1 MSKRKLGLAIL
12 TALLCVCM
20 AMFLV
25 ACGTQGEQGE
35 KGEAG
40 KDGISIESVEKVD
53 SEGLVDTY
61 EITYSDGKTT
71 TFTVTNGKDGAD
83 GEDGTSITDVDVNDA
98 GELVIYLDGEPVNL
112 GKIVGENG
120 QDGEDG
126 VNGVGIEGATVD
138 ENGNLILS
146 LSNDTEINVGKVKG
160 EDGQDGTDGKD
171 GIGITGVKIENG
183 ELIITFSD
191 GNSSN
196 LGNIVGA
203 DGKDGVGI
211 DRIELDENYN
221 LTIYLT
227 EGEPIK
233 LGCIRGEKGENGAD
247 GKSAYELY
255 KEKFGYEGT
264 EEQWLIDLANGN
276 LAVVETHTV
285 TFDAQGGSPEPE
297 AQEIRHGEKLARPDD
312 PTLEGFVF
320 DGWYY
325 QDEKWSFVGYVV
337 TEDMTLTAQW
347 NEADSGCEVTYANG
361 FDIDNSGEIPV
372 LSKTVSNITDN
383 YDMAQDIQ
391 VSKNCTWGLYADYN
405 GEQEYVLKSMPLE
418 TGENTAY
425 LVVFH
430 SDGLRQTRY
439 LVSIYRQHIRS
450 YTFMNGEEEYS
461 KGTIEENSTLN
472 APAEAPQK
480 DYYDFSHW
488 EVNGEEVSFP
498 YLVKN
503 DTVFTAVF
511 TPTVYSIT
519 YELNGGEAAD
529 NPATFTI
536 ETETFNLNAPSRAGY
551 TFAGWFNNSEFSGE
565 PITQIA
571 LGSHGNMTLWAKWQA
586 NENTLH
592 FDGNGATSG
601 SMDDMTIATDASA
614 TLTENSFERTGY
626 TFDGW
631 ATSAGG
637 EVEYENGAQYT
648 MGTESAYTLYAVWKP
663 IEYTINYELNGGEV
677 TGENPTS
684 FTTDQLPLT
693 LHLEN
698 AYKKDYTFMGW
709 YATEEFTGDAVTQ
722 ITEIGNL
729 TLYARFEYG
738 TEGLIFENN
747 GNGYT
752 LTGYEGKET
761 DVIVPETWLSES
773 VSKILT
779 PFKRQNLTSLVLPYL
794 GNAPENAQYT
804 HLGYVFGGQS
814 ATNNST
820 YVPNTLKSVTVLK
833 GTTLSNEAFY
843 NCGSLT
849 EIILPNELTS
859 IGDRVFSKCSN
870 LLEIC
875 IPKNVEKIGIEVFGD
890 CVNLESIE
898 VQAGN
903 PVYKAETNCLIE
915 IETSKLIAG
924 CYNSIIPN
932 YITTIEQYAFYGINT
947 LTKIHIPNSVTYIG
961 YAAFYRC
968 NGLISVTFDE
978 NNQLGSIANE
988 AFYQCDALTSISF
1001 GKNSQ
1006 LTSVGYSAFEGC
1018 RGLISVKFGENSQL
1032 SSIRNSTFR
1041 GCRNLTTIE
1050 IPKSVTNIE
1059 YAAFYEAPIKT
1070 VFYGGTSEDD
1080 WDTISI
1086 VEGTNRSLINANRYY
1101 YSEEEPIF
1109 DGNYW
1114 HYVNGKIMKWEWGD
1128 SKTFHFETN
1137 GGEPIEDITFPAL
1150 TELPIPIKEGYYFLG
1165 WYDNAEFNGNP
1176 VEEPYAPSGDVTLYA
1191 KWEKEKT
1198 VTFVTNCDQ
1207 TVENMITVDLQII
1220 ELPVLTRE
1228 GYYLI
1233 GWYDNAEF
1241 NGSSIEEPYAPSGD
1255 ITLYAKWEKEKTV
1268 TFVTNCDQTVE
1279 NMITVGLQI
1288 TELPVLSREGY
1299 YLIGWYD
1306 NAEFNGSPVK
1316 KPYAPSG
1323 DVTLY
1328 AKWVEMEGYQSA
1340 GLEIENG
1347 VIVGI
1352 GSCTDEVLYLN
1363 MPIAER
1369 AFVGCDTITKVI
1381 LGEGVT
1387 SIGAQAFGESL
1398 TGCQN
1403 LKEVVFESAVPPE
1416 IGSDVFGT
1424 TWNAS
1429 DFRVY
1434 VPAESLEAYE
1444 AVDAEYWQQN
1454 LVGNGKLQGV

>member
-1 MSKRKLGLAIL
+1 MSKRKLGLL
-12 TALLCVCM
+12 VLLCMLCISM
-20 AMFLV
+20 TMLFV

-40 KDGISIESVEKVD
+40 KDGISIVSVEKVD
-53 SEGLVDTY
+53 SEGLTDTY
-61 EITYSDGKTT
+61 KITYSDGNST
-71 TFTVTNGKDGAD
+71 TFTVTNGKDGEDGSD
-83 GEDGTSITDVDVNDA
+83 GEDGTSITDVDVNGA

-112 GKIVGENG
+112 GKIVGE
-120 QDGEDG
+120 DGAE
-126 VNGVGIEGATVD
+126 GVGIEGATID
-138 ENGNLILS
+138 ENGDLILS
-146 LSNDTEINVGKVKG
+146 LSNDTDIKVGKVKG

-171 GIGITGVKIENG
+171 GISITGVKIEDG
-183 ELIITFSD
+183 ELIIAFSD

-196 LGNIVGA
+196 LGNIIGA
-203 DGKDGVGI
+203 DGKDGTDGKDGVGI
-211 DRIELDENYN
+211 ERIELDEEYN

-227 EGEPIK
+227 EGEPIS

-285 TFDAQGGSPEPE
+285 TFDAQGGSPVPE
-297 AQEIRHGEKLARPDD
+297 AQEIRHGEKLTRPDD

-325 QDEKWSFVGYVV
+325 QCEKWSFVGFVV

-347 NEADSGCEVTYANG
+347 SEADSGCEVTYANG
-361 FDIDNSGEIPV
+361 FDMDNSGEIPV
-372 LSKTVSNITDN
+372 LSKTVSNATDN

-391 VSKNCTWGLYADYN
+391 VSKNCTWSLYADYN

-472 APAEAPQK
+472 APTEAPQK

-511 TPTVYSIT
+511 TPTIYSIT
-519 YELNGGEAAD
+519 YELNGGETAD

-571 LGSHGNMTLWAKWQA
+571 LGSHGNMTLWAQWQA

-601 SMDDMTIATDASA
+601 TMDDMTIATDASA
-614 TLTENSFERTGY
+614 TLTENAFERTGY
-626 TFDGW
+626 TFEGW
-631 ATSAGG
+631 STSAGG
-637 EVEYENGAQYT
+637 EVEYENGSQYT
-648 MGTESAYTLYAVWKP
+648 MGTESDYTLYAVWKP
-663 IEYTINYELNGGEV
+663 LEYTITYELNGGEV

-698 AYKKDYTFMGW
+698 AYKKDYSFIGW
-709 YATEEFTGDAVTQ
+709 YATEEFTGDVITQ
-722 ITEIGNL
+722 ITKVGNL

-779 PFKRQNLTSLVLPYL
+779 PFKGQNLTSLVLPYL

-820 YVPNTLKSVTVLK
+820 YVPNTLKSVTVLR
-833 GTTLSNEAFY
+833 GITLSNEAFY
-843 NCGSLT
+843 DCGSLT

-859 IGDRVFSKCSN
+859 IGEAAFQNCISLTEIILPELLQRIGENAFNGCSN
-870 LLEIC
+870 LLEIY
-875 IPKNVEKIGIEVFGD
+875 IPENVSEIGIGVFSD
-890 CVNLESIE
+890 CSKLQSIE
-898 VQAGN
+898 VQVDNIA
-903 PVYKAETNCLIE
+903 YKAETNTLIE
-915 IETSKLIAG
+915 IETNKLIAG
-924 CYNSIIPN
+924 CFNSIIPN
-932 YITTIEQYAFYGINT
+932 YVTAIEQYAFYGADALI
-947 LTKIHIPNSVTYIG
+947 KIVIPDSVTTIEDR
-961 YAAFYRC
+961 AFYGC
-968 NGLISVTFDE
+968 SG
-978 NNQLGSIANE
+978 
-988 AFYQCDALTSISF
+988 LTSITFGDNSQLITIGDAAFQNCSRLISINIPSSVTSIGTVSFKNCSNLESVIF

-1006 LTSVGYSAFEGC
+1006 LIFHATSGGGDAFNGC
-1018 RGLISVKFGENSQL
+1018 INLK
-1032 SSIRNSTFR
+1032 SIVIPIGVTFIGTGVFDR
-1041 GCRNLTTIE
+1041 CY
-1050 IPKSVTNIE
+1050 NIE
-1059 YAAFYEAPIKT
+1059 S
-1070 VFYGGTSEDD
+1070 VFYCGASEEE
-1080 WDTISI
+1080 WNEIGISI
-1086 VEGTNRSLINANRYY
+1086 HYNGNIESAPRYY

-1109 DGNYW
+1109 EGNYW
-1114 HYVNGKIMKWEWGD
+1114 HYVDGVPTIWV
-1128 SKTFHFETN
+1128 
-1137 GGEPIEDITFPAL
+1137 
-1150 TELPIPIKEGYYFLG
+1150 KE
-1165 WYDNAEFNGNP
+1165 
-1176 VEEPYAPSGDVTLYA
+1176 
-1191 KWEKEKT
+1191 
-1198 VTFVTNCDQ
+1198 Q
-1207 TVENMITVDLQII
+1207 
-1220 ELPVLTRE
+1220 
-1228 GYYLI
+1228 
-1233 GWYDNAEF
+1233 
-1241 NGSSIEEPYAPSGD
+1241 
-1255 ITLYAKWEKEKTV
+1255 
-1268 TFVTNCDQTVE
+1268 
-1279 NMITVGLQI
+1279 
-1288 TELPVLSREGY
+1288 
-1299 YLIGWYD
+1299 
-1306 NAEFNGSPVK
+1306 
-1316 KPYAPSG
+1316 
-1323 DVTLY
+1323 
-1328 AKWVEMEGYQSA
+1328 
-1340 GLEIENG
+1340 
-1347 VIVGI
+1347 
-1352 GSCTDEVLYLN
+1352 
-1363 MPIAER
+1363 
-1369 AFVGCDTITKVI
+1369 
-1381 LGEGVT
+1381 
-1387 SIGAQAFGESL
+1387 
-1398 TGCQN
+1398 
-1403 LKEVVFESAVPPE
+1403 
-1416 IGSDVFGT
+1416 
-1424 TWNAS
+1424 
-1429 DFRVY
+1429 
-1434 VPAESLEAYE
+1434 
-1444 AVDAEYWQQN
+1444 
-1454 LVGNGKLQGV
+1454 

>member
-20 AMFLV
+20 AMFFV

-53 SEGLVDTY
+53 SEGLTDTY
-61 EITYSDGKTT
+61 KITYSDGNST

-112 GKIVGENG
+112 GNIIGENG

-126 VNGVGIEGATVD
+126 ANGVGIEGATID

-146 LSNDTEINVGKVKG
+146 LSNDTDINVGKVKG

-171 GIGITGVKIENG
+171 GISITGVKIENG
-183 ELIITFSD
+183 ELIIAFSD

-196 LGNIVGA
+196 LGNIVGT

-211 DRIELDENYN
+211 ERIELDENYN

-233 LGCIRGEKGENGAD
+233 LGCIRGEKGEDGADGKD

-264 EEQWLIDLANGN
+264 EEEWLIDLANGN

-285 TFDAQGGSPEPE
+285 TFDAQGGSPVPE
-297 AQEIRHGEKLARPDD
+297 DQEIRHGEKLTRPDD

-325 QDEKWSFVGYVV
+325 QGEKWSFVGFVV

-347 NEADSGCEVTYANG
+347 SEADSGCEVTYANG

-372 LSKTVSNITDN
+372 LSKTVSNATDN

-498 YLVKN
+498 YLIKN

-519 YELNGGEAAD
+519 YELNGGETAD

-551 TFAGWFNNSEFSGE
+551 TFAGWFNNSEFSGK

-586 NENTLH
+586 NANTLH

-614 TLTENSFERTGY
+614 TLTENAFERTGY
-626 TFDGW
+626 TFEGW
-631 ATSAGG
+631 STSAGG

-648 MGTESAYTLYAVWKP
+648 MGTESDYTLYAVWKP
-663 IEYTINYELNGGEV
+663 IEYTITYELNGGEA

-684 FTTDQLPLT
+684 FTIEDLPMVLN
-693 LHLEN
+693 LEN

-709 YATEEFTGDAVTQ
+709 YATEEFTGDVVTQ
-722 ITEIGNL
+722 ITEISNL
-729 TLYARFEYG
+729 ILYARFEYG
-738 TEGLIFENN
+738 TEGLVFENN

-779 PFKRQNLTSLVLPYL
+779 PFKGQSLTSLVLPYL

-968 NGLISVTFDE
+968 YGLISLTFDE
-978 NNQLGSIANE
+978 NSQLETISSN
-988 AFYQCDALTSISF
+988 AFFQCTRLTNISF

-1006 LTSVGYSAFEGC
+1006 LSFIGREAFYGC
-1018 RGLISVKFGENSQL
+1018 SGLTSVKFGENSQL
-1032 SSIRNSTFR
+1032 SNMDFGAFKS
-1041 GCRNLTTIE
+1041 CRNLTTIE
-1050 IPKSVTNIE
+1050 IPKSITSIGHS
-1059 YAAFYEAPIKT
+1059 AFYETPIKT
-1070 VFYGGTSEDD
+1070 VFYGGTSEDE

-1086 VEGTNRSLINANRYY
+1086 SAEVSNGTLIHATRYY

-1114 HYVNGKIMKWEWGD
+1114 HYVSGKIAKWEWGD
-1128 SKTFHFETN
+1128 FKTFHFETN
-1137 GGEPIEDITFPAL
+1137 GGNSIADIVAVAL
-1150 TELPIPIKEGYYFLG
+1150 TSLPTPIREGYWFSG
-1165 WYDNAEFNGNP
+1165 WYDNPECTGTAITAPYYNAEKT
-1176 VEEPYAPSGDVTLYA
+1176 TLYA
-1191 KWEKEKT
+1191 KWMK
-1198 VTFVTNCDQ
+1198 
-1207 TVENMITVDLQII
+1207 IT
-1220 ELPVLTRE
+1220 
-1228 GYYLI
+1228 G
-1233 GWYDNAEF
+1233 N
-1241 NGSSIEEPYAPSGD
+1241 
-1255 ITLYAKWEKEKTV
+1255 
-1268 TFVTNCDQTVE
+1268 
-1279 NMITVGLQI
+1279 
-1288 TELPVLSREGY
+1288 
-1299 YLIGWYD
+1299 
-1306 NAEFNGSPVK
+1306 
-1316 KPYAPSG
+1316 
-1323 DVTLY
+1323 
-1328 AKWVEMEGYQSA
+1328 QSE
-1340 GLEIENG
+1340 GLEIRDG
-1347 VIVGI
+1347 MIVGI
-1352 GSCTDEVLYLN
+1352 GSCTDAVLYLN

-1369 AFVGCDTITKVI
+1369 AFVGCDTIITVI

-1387 SIGAQAFGESL
+1387 SIGAQAFGDSGI
-1398 TGCQN
+1398 GCQN

-1454 LVGNGKLQGV
+1454 LVGTGKLQGI